1 MTGKR
6 IKRYTEFRTI
16 FQGKQRDCMV
26 VEVTKHYVHYDVYL
40 KNEYDTSRET
50 MDRDLFWTEKVQVT
64 RTPNHPSA
72 RSLWESFRELS

>member
-50 MDRDLFWTEKVQVT
+50 MDR
-64 RTPNHPSA
+64 
-72 RSLWESFRELS
+72 